1 MEAFIGSYAL
11 PYEPFRELMRTTNAL
26 VAGSAALSLY
36 LQQEGQAGFE
46 PGDLDIWVEDTRQL
60 VASSGAY
67 QQFGNRYL
75 FINFLIK
82 NGYNVVCKYEPK
94 AEYES
99 LRIREILS
107 FVNRE
112 RKVQVILLAE
122 KDLKGYMREFDLSVC
137 MSWWDA
143 RTERC
148 ETLWP
153 ETLGR
158 EMFIGGSAA
167 SHASHANGCLSGGL
181 SGGLDAS
188 HALRQISRIQKYEER
203 GFRLIERPCPAMGK
217 RDGLVGLEELAG
229 KAFDT
234 ISYEEVDCAEFLRS
248 SWHVLLRVGEQFH
261 AFHRNDLAAYLEKH
275 SVHHPHIGK
284 LYDTPHKQTITE
296 SAKGWLQWSDYA
308 IVVLTHGQTVDIG
321 NHSKSLHECCF
332 YTVEEWTTDG
342 APGVICEV
350 PSLEAL
356 ERCPVRGPLRSPLR
370 SPSAMSVPSVPLY
383 HEDVY
388 WMDG

>member
-1 MEAFIGSYAL
+1 MEAFIGSYGL
-11 PYEPFRELMRTTNAL
+11 PYGPFRELMRTTNAL

-67 QQFGNRYL
+67 HQFGNRYL
-75 FINFLIK
+75 FVNFLIK

-99 LRIREILS
+99 LPIREILS
-107 FVNRE
+107 FINRE

-153 ETLGR
+153 ETLRR
-158 EMFIGGSAA
+158 EMFMADAESGSNAA
-167 SHASHANGCLSGGL
+167 SQA
-181 SGGLDAS
+181 
-188 HALRQISRIQKYEER
+188 HALRKISRIQKYEER
-203 GFRLIERPCPAMGK
+203 GFRLIERPCPSMGK
-217 RDGLVGLEELAG
+217 RDELVGLEELTE

-234 ISYEEVDCAEFLRS
+234 ITYEEVDCAEFLRS

-261 AFHRNDLAAYLEKH
+261 AFHRTTLATYLEKH

-308 IVVLTHGQTVDIG
+308 IVVLVSRETVDIG
-321 NHSKSLHECCF
+321 NSSKSLHECCF

-342 APGVICEV
+342 GAPGVICEV
-350 PSLEAL
+350 PDVDVLS
-356 ERCPVRGPLRSPLR
+356 RCPVREYFRVPLRSPL
-370 SPSAMSVPSVPLY
+370 PLY